1 MKRIATVLAAL
12 AVFSFSLACSSK
24 ADPATGV
31 TVEPGKS
38 AVSASSQESK
48 ADADAKSAAAAKSD
62 AVTQPESSA
71 KPTEVQVTETVAPA
85 APGADGKSAGDVKTT
100 ETKVVAP
107 ADAKVTVKAQ
117 DQKSAK

>member
-24 ADPATGV
+24 ADPAV
-31 TVEPGKS
+31 TVEPGK
-38 AVSASSQESK
+38 AAASSQESK
-48 ADADAKSAAAAKSD
+48 AAADAKAADAVKSD
-62 AVTQPESSA
+62 ASPASL
-71 KPTEVQVTETVAPA
+71 PTETKTEVKVTETVAPA

-107 ADAKVTVKAQ
+107 ADAKVTVKGQ